1 MSTVT
6 VTRER
11 ETINVWWIKSAGP
24 KGGRPL
30 ERPMTLDANGLRALL
45 ETLPACDRVRLPDGE
60 ELAGQGGRPVDANSV
75 TALVPTL
82 TADQTYTEFLRRE
95 NLAVIEEAFGKGH
108 FVEFG
113 LDGIR
118 VQE

>member
-1 MSTVT
+1 VL
-6 VTRER
+6 
-11 ETINVWWIKSAGP
+11 N
-24 KGGRPL
+24 GRPK
-30 ERPMTLDANGLRALL
+30 
-45 ETLPACDRVRLPDGE
+45 RL
-60 ELAGQGGRPVDANSV
+60 VFV
-75 TALVPTL
+75 TPGNIRNAQLVPL
-82 TADQTYTEFLRRE
+82 FVR